1 MSQLTQLRRDLKKA
15 ANPKQAAILQRFFK
29 TGQGQYGEGDV
40 FLGIKVPR
48 QREIASKYFGLS
60 LAEIKKLLQSKIHEQ
75 RLVALLIMVA
85 KFNQVTEA
93 EKKRLFKF
101 YLANSKWINNWDL
114 VDLSAPSIVG
124 QYLLKRP
131 RQVLYRL
138 AKSKNLWERRIAI
151 VATYSFIRQN
161 QFGDTLRIV
170 TLLLGDQQDLIH
182 KAAGWMLREVGKRDQ
197 VVLEKFLQKYAS
209 QMPRTTLRYAIERLP
224 EKKRQRYL
232 KLG

>member
-101 YLANSKWINNWDL
+101 YLANSQWINNWDL

-232 KLG
+232 KLS

>member
-101 YLANSKWINNWDL
+101 YLANSQWINNWDL